1 MASSPSYPCTPDL
14 PLIPYPKVAILCCN
28 ICNNNFK
35 KRWLSVLQNRISLVG
50 CAWNHKSYQ
59 RYPFKPMPPMLTLEP
74 AKSSQPVKLGRVLI
88 VEDEELI
95 RETVALALREEG
107 YEVFAIE
114 DGRTALDLAHRS
126 EEGGYPELLSFDLII
141 LDLMLP
147 YVSGLDLCR
156 LIRHE
161 GNAVPILMLSA
172 KGSETDRV
180 VGLEVGADD
189 YLTKP
194 FGMRELVARC
204 RALLRRYR
212 PSQTQSQE
220 ATLKFQDVTLYP
232 QECRVTVRGEEI
244 NLSPKEFRIL
254 ELFMSHPRRVWSR
267 EQLIERVWG
276 PDFMGDSKTVDV
288 HIRWLREKL
297 EDDPSHPKYLMTVRG
312 FGYRFG

>member
-1 MASSPSYPCTPDL
+1 
-14 PLIPYPKVAILCCN
+14 
-28 ICNNNFK
+28 
-35 KRWLSVLQNRISLVG
+35 
-50 CAWNHKSYQ
+50 
-59 RYPFKPMPPMLTLEP
+59 MPLTLTAEGTRL
-74 AKSSQPVKLGRVLI
+74 QQEIKLGRVLL

-95 RETVALALREEG
+95 RETIALALTEEG
-107 YEVFAIE
+107 YEVLTAE
-114 DGRTALDLAHRS
+114 DGRKGLDLACRS
-126 EEGGYPELLSFDLII
+126 GETSYPEGLAFDLII

-147 YVSGLDLCR
+147 YVNGLDLCR
-156 LIRHE
+156 LIRRE
-161 GNAVPILMLSA
+161 GNSVPILILSA

-204 RALLRRYR
+204 RALLRRHR
-212 PSQTQSQE
+212 HAQLQAQE
-220 ATLKFQDVTLYP
+220 TALKFHDIVLYP
-232 QECRVTVRGEEI
+232 QECRVTVRNEDI

-254 ELFMSHPRRVWSR
+254 ELFMSHPKRVWSR
-267 EQLIERVWG
+267 EQLIERIWG

-297 EDDPSHPKYLMTVRG
+297 EADPSRPEYLLTVRG

>member
-1 MASSPSYPCTPDL
+1 M
-14 PLIPYPKVAILCCN
+14 
-28 ICNNNFK
+28 
-35 KRWLSVLQNRISLVG
+35 LS
-50 CAWNHKSYQ
+50 
-59 RYPFKPMPPMLTLEP
+59 LE
-74 AKSSQPVKLGRVLI
+74 AARAQPNLKLGRVLI

-95 RETVALALREEG
+95 RETIALALTEEG
-107 YEVFAIE
+107 YEVLVAE
-114 DGRTALDLAHRS
+114 DGRSVLELTLKSETGSEAETTQLDLV
-126 EEGGYPELLSFDLII
+126 I

-147 YVSGLDLCR
+147 YINGLDLCR

-161 GNAVPILMLSA
+161 GNSVPILMLSA

-194 FGMRELVARC
+194 FGMRELIARC
-204 RALLRRYR
+204 RALLRRHR
-212 PSQTQSQE
+212 HAQPPSHET
-220 ATLKFQDVTLYP
+220 TLKFQDITLYP

-254 ELFMSHPRRVWSR
+254 ELFMTHPRRVWSR

-297 EDDPSHPKYLMTVRG
+297 ELDPSHPEYLLTVRG

>member
-1 MASSPSYPCTPDL
+1 MLATLTSELPKSFPSLANVRT
-14 PLIPYPKVAILCCN
+14 
-28 ICNNNFK
+28 
-35 KRWLSVLQNRISLVG
+35 
-50 CAWNHKSYQ
+50 
-59 RYPFKPMPPMLTLEP
+59 
-74 AKSSQPVKLGRVLI
+74 GRVLI

-95 RETVALALREEG
+95 RDTIALGLAEEG
-107 YEVFAIE
+107 YEVVAVE
-114 DGRTALDLAHRS
+114 HGRAALDVATKS
-126 EEGGYPELLSFDLII
+126 ESGGYAGFSSFDLVI

-147 YVSGLDLCR
+147 YVNGLDLCR

-161 GNAVPILMLSA
+161 GINIPILMLSA

-194 FGMRELVARC
+194 FGMRELIARC
-204 RALLRRYR
+204 RALLRRHHHQQAPDHDPVLR
-212 PSQTQSQE
+212 
-220 ATLKFQDVTLYP
+220 FQDVVLYP
-232 QECRVTVRGEEI
+232 QECRVTVRDREL

-254 ELFMSHPRRVWSR
+254 ELFISYPRRVWSR
-267 EQLIERVWG
+267 EQIIERVWG

-297 EDDPSHPKYLMTVRG
+297 ELDPSHPEYLMTVRG